1 MKQRARLLAVVLAG
15 VVPWTVY
22 FYDGGA
28 GGFAAYGLL
37 SFTPSFHV
45 TDLLTYLDNA
55 VVPGGWFSAWLT
67 GLLLYALALL
77 SLAFAFFD
85 LEDYR
90 VTDGLLALAGLNEL
104 YFAVGF
110 YANRDYLTLPLGA
123 LCLLAVAVWDYRRER
138 GRAFRPQ

>member
-1 MKQRARLLAVVLAG
+1 MRDRTRALAVVLAG
-15 VVPWTVY
+15 VIPWTVY

-45 TDLLTYLDNA
+45 TDLATYLDNA

-67 GLLLYALALL
+67 GVLLYALALL
-77 SLAFAFFD
+77 SLVLAAFG
-85 LEDYR
+85 LEDHR

-110 YANRDYLTLPLGA
+110 YTTRDYLTLPLGA
-123 LCLLAVAVWDYRRER
+123 LCLLAVAVWDYRRVR